1 MEVPNKVVRTLTGK
15 KGAKLQVKACQVYS
29 RKHACQATAF
39 SRATRSENV
48 LSERAIASYSTVMQ
62 QIKKQCGG
70 SVTVVFVDRADS
82 TEAVAKI
89 TGPASAVL
97 KVCRACHRCSSPYR
111 RHVKPHA
118 APPAVQAKSKI
129 EQAIASSSESSQSEN
144 CDEEP
149 GSLPPPPCG
158 HDHCVILRGVCTDKP
173 AASADGG

>member
-1 MEVPNKVVRTLTGK
+1 VPNKVVRTLTGK
-15 KGAKLQVKACQVYS
+15 KGAKL
-29 RKHACQATAF
+29 
-39 SRATRSENV
+39 
-48 LSERAIASYSTVMQ
+48 Q

-97 KVCRACHRCSSPYR
+97 K
-111 RHVKPHA
+111 
-118 APPAVQAKSKI
+118 AKSKI

-149 GSLPPPPCG
+149 
-158 HDHCVILRGVCTDKP
+158 DKP